1 MSETIEVT
9 RDESVLLIRLNR
21 PKYLNALNST
31 LARELIDAV
40 AVAVAGKDPVV
51 GAIVLSLLS
60 LYGVLLNLCLFVVAR
75 AWFRPPAAMP
85 VAA

>member
-51 GAIVLSLLS
+51 GAIVLSGS
-60 LYGVLLNLCLFVVAR
+60 ETAFAAGADIGEMAGNL
-75 AWFRPPAAMP
+75 
-85 VAA
+85 